1 MSEYITLDTQS
12 LLMAVGFLLP
22 PLILNFYLRL
32 ELGRDL
38 LVSTI
43 RCYLQLLLL
52 GYLLESVFDL
62 KGVLLILVVYGFM
75 CSFAVHHICRLNR
88 DLSYPLLIPTAVSVF
103 LTGFLMTCL
112 VTHLVGVQPWHKAR
126 YFIPLGGMILGNS
139 MNGIVLAYHRYFKEI
154 SLRRDEVMELLSL
167 GASAWESARD
177 SIRSALQA
185 GLIPAINSTA
195 TAGIVWIPG
204 IMTGQVLSGIDP
216 MEAARYQILVF
227 LMILGAV
234 GLGIGL
240 CILLA
245 YKLPYKDETLRD

>member
-1 MSEYITLDTQS
+1 
-12 LLMAVGFLLP
+12 MAF
-22 PLILNFYLRL
+22 
-32 ELGRDL
+32 
-38 LVSTI
+38 
-43 RCYLQLLLL
+43 
-52 GYLLESVFDL
+52 
-62 KGVLLILVVYGFM
+62 
-75 CSFAVHHICRLNR
+75 FAVHHICRLNR
-88 DLSYPLLIPTAVSVF
+88 DLDYALLIPTSISVF
-103 LTGFLMTCL
+103 FSGFLLTSL
-112 VTHLVGVQPWHKAR
+112 VTSLVGVQPWHEPR

-154 SLRRDEVMELLSL
+154 SLRRDEIMELLSL
-167 GASAWESARD
+167 GASSWESARD

-216 MEAARYQILVF
+216 LQAARYQILVF

-234 GLGIGL
+234 GLGIGS